1 MHVIIDRISDASISK
16 RVHLQITT
24 KRNMGLLGTNVLDW
38 HYIVKL
44 KISANARC
52 QRLVLCTSQCQ
63 WCSID
68 YLGSVIDFL
77 CRFGHLISWSL
88 VAIQGLIVALCSTLE
103 LLYSL
108 SLGDF
113 LVSSSRSLSLSF
125 CRSA

>member
-1 MHVIIDRISDASISK
+1 MQILANVYTYKLQRKETWASLAQMYWIDIS
-16 RVHLQITT
+16 
-24 KRNMGLLGTNVLDW
+24 
-38 HYIVKL
+38 IVKL

-68 YLGSVIDFL
+68 YLGIVIDFL